1 MIRFILGKLLSLR
14 EKSMIMAKNISIT
27 PRNQSDTLSEN
38 ELLVFIRDEV
48 NKFNEDIEPNII
60 SKVKKAYPSLRIE
73 RIRDIFQDV
82 CIALVE
88 KAHDENFR
96 LTCSLFYYVYRCCW
110 NKAEHDT
117 RHPER
122 TWQLPTDDIM
132 RDDNSEDYESQP
144 VKQDKVDQLL
154 NTLFE
159 EADERAELLN
169 KVCEVVKDL
178 PDPCDKILYG
188 MYSTPKKKQEVI
200 ARECGYSNAS
210 VVKTMASRCKS
221 KFRDKFKSIY
231 ESFKKGL

>member
-1 MIRFILGKLLSLR
+1 
-14 EKSMIMAKNISIT
+14 MAKNISMT
-27 PRNQSDTLSEN
+27 PQSRSNTLTEN
-38 ELLVFIRDEV
+38 DLLAFIRQEF
-48 NKFNEDIEPNII
+48 NKYYNNVEPNII
-60 SKVKKAYPSLRIE
+60 SKVKSAYPSLRIE

-88 KAHDENFR
+88 KAHDENFK
-96 LTCSLFYYVYRCCW
+96 LTCPIFYFVYRCCW

-122 TWQLPTDDIM
+122 EWQLPTDDIM
-132 RDDNSEDYESQP
+132 RDDNSDDFENQP
-144 VKQDKVDQLL
+144 VQQDKVDQLL
-154 NTLFE
+154 NSLFE

-178 PDPCDKILYG
+178 PAPCDKILYG

-200 ARECGYSNAS
+200 ARECGYNNAS

-221 KFRDKFKSIY
+221 KFRDRFKSIY